1 MTRSTLFTFF
11 ATLAM
16 SASAFAQF
24 EACPGGVQVGQ
35 QCGGGVCQPICQ
47 YDSSPAQATSPNRG
61 RKPPP
66 IVIERWHVVDD
77 RFSSFAYDNQ
87 RGPYGFSSGHES
99 QAKADEAALDQCRA
113 SAGEN
118 CEVLAQFKNSC
129 ASFAWGGGRYAVMG
143 GDSAEESERTAL
155 ERCERQ
161 GGLDCKVIQS
171 ACSDPVFRIVYE
183 KPDDF
188 VEDTSRRQ

>member
-1 MTRSTLFTFF
+1 MKRSTMLVFC
-11 ATLAM
+11 AVLVLPA
-16 SASAFAQF
+16 AAFAQF

-47 YDSSPAQATSPNRG
+47 YDPAQAPSPNRG

-66 IVIERWHVVDD
+66 IVIERWHVADD

-87 RGPYGFSSGHES
+87 RGPYGFTSGHES
-99 QAKADEAALDQCRA
+99 QAKADEAALEQCRA

-129 ASFAWGGGRYAVMG
+129 ATFAWGGGRYAVMG
-143 GDSAEESERTAL
+143 GDSVEESERTAL
-155 ERCERQ
+155 ERCEKQ
-161 GGLDCKVIQS
+161 AGVDCEVVQS
-171 ACSDPVFRIVYE
+171 VCSEPVYRIVYE